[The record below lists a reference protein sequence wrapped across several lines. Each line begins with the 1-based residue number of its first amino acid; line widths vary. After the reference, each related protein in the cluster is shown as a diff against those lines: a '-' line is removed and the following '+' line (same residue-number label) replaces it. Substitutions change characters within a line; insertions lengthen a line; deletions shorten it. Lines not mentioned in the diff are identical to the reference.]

1 MRRSAP
7 LLVTLLLLGCA
18 RAPRSEPAAHTPAE
32 HADAAEESSD
42 DRDAAGATLAPPA
55 AEPAPAGA
63 KKVKA
68 GQDADAEAQQQPAER
83 ASETEKPAS
92 ALAEHERLLA
102 DALAPSA
109 LSCAGA
115 EPHVKS
121 ICAIAERICQSARSH
136 PGTMAARDCQ
146 GAESSCE
153 KAKRDYAARC
163 E

>member
-1 MRRSAP
+1 MRGSA
-7 LLVTLLLLGCA
+7 LLFVTLLLLGCG

-32 HADAAEESSD
+32 QPTDAKETAGEE
-42 DRDAAGATLAPPA
+42 DRTGATPTPPA
-55 AEPAPAGA
+55 SETAPAGA
-63 KKVKA
+63 KKAKVD
-68 GQDADAEAQQQPAER
+68 QDAEAEAQQQPAER
-83 ASETEKPAS
+83 ASETGEPAS

-136 PGTMAARDCQ
+136 PGTMATRDCQ